1 MNILAEFQNLSG
13 EDDAVILPGL
23 HALKHALRFGA
34 DILLSL
40 SPNKAEL
47 LGLANSFAPDTVEFI
62 ESSVV
67 EIELGQYQSLIKD
80 AHRTGVVSI
89 AKKPKIN
96 LKDVLATKKPIVL
109 IEDCRNLKNLGAVI
123 RVSAG
128 ADIGAVL
135 SLSKQIDVW
144 QPGVLIGSAGLN
156 FALPCLNIT
165 DDDLSLIKQTR
176 TLIAM
181 DPEGEPY
188 SRHPE
193 LVSGSNQKKDSE
205 GIQNFPLASG
215 EGQISE
221 ASPGEASR
229 PPVFIFGTERDGI
242 SPLLLNLS
250 DEKLSIPMKPRVSS
264 LNLATSV
271 AIVVYNVTYH

>member
-1 MNILAEFQNLSG
+1 MNVLAEFQNLSG
-13 EDDAVILPGL
+13 RDDAVILPGL

-62 ESSVV
+62 ENSVV

-188 SRHPE
+188 TKRPKIISSESPE
-193 LVSGSNQKKDSE
+193 
-205 GIQNFPLASG
+205 
-215 EGQISE
+215 
-221 ASPGEASR
+221 

-250 DEKLSIPMKPRVSS
+250 DEKLSIPMKPGVSS

-271 AIVVYNVTYH
+271 AIVVYNNLLD

>member
-13 EDDAVILPGL
+13 GDDAVILPGL
-23 HALKHALRFGA
+23 HALKHALRFGGG
-34 DILLSL
+34 ILLSL

-67 EIELGQYQSLIKD
+67 EIELGQYQSLIKN

-89 AKKPKIN
+89 AKKPKIK
-96 LKDVLATKKPIVL
+96 LKNALTTKKPIVL

-165 DDDLSLIKQTR
+165 NDDLSLIKQTR

-181 DPEGEPY
+181 DPEGDPY
-188 SRHPE
+188 LRHPGFI
-193 LVSGSNQKKDSE
+193 SGPNQKNNSE
-205 GIQNFPLASG
+205 GVQNKSSLSRWRG
-215 EGQISE
+215 TE
-221 ASPGEASR
+221 GEAPK

-242 SPLLLNLS
+242 SPLILNLS
-250 DEKLSIPMKPRVSS
+250 DEKLSIPMKPGVSS

-271 AIVVYNVTYH
+271 AIVVYGNLTLQNY